1 MAPSR
6 NTRRNTNKNI
16 KNKKRMNRSR
26 LGNMPPAL
34 TINAHHMRSR
44 IQTAWDISQGSITAS
59 KSHYIPG
66 AYTVPT
72 QDPSMWNLINVTL
85 PYLFAHGW
93 LEGLKKLFNQVKV
106 HRITANYVPYAP
118 ITDPGEYI
126 FGLWDFKENASPTS
140 FSSLLGTPASVVKKI
155 GQPSRLT
162 WHPTEPDD
170 RNWFE
175 LSSLHQFCS
184 VAVYS
189 AEDVYNQD
197 VPAQTSTVDQQHA
210 NVAGK
215 IIITVDASFRGKPST
230 IKGVSQCTCS
240 KCLRALFL
248 SRPSLR
254 GLLEGFTI
262 ESVGDSGPSS
272 PYVSPDVPI

>member
-6 NTRRNTNKNI
+6 NTRRNNNKNI
-16 KNKKRMNRSR
+16 KNKKRMNRPR

-34 TINAHHMRSR
+34 TINSHHMRSR
-44 IQTAWDISQGSITAS
+44 IQTAWDISQGSIAAS
-59 KSHYIPG
+59 KSHYAPG
-66 AYTVPT
+66 TYTVPT
-72 QDPSMWNLINVTL
+72 QDPSSWNLINVTL
-85 PYLFAHGW
+85 PFLFAHGW
-93 LEGLKKLFNQVKV
+93 LDGLKRLFNQVKV
-106 HRITANYVPYAP
+106 HRVTANYVPYAP

-175 LSSLHQFCS
+175 LSSQHQFCS

-189 AEDVYNQD
+189 AEEVYNQD
-197 VPAQTSTVDQQHA
+197 VPAKTSTVDQQHA
-210 NVAGK
+210 NIAGK

-230 IKGVSQCTCS
+230 INGVSQCTCS
-240 KCLRALFL
+240 KCLRTLFL